1 MSIQVIKKNQQ
12 AAGQFNGGEILENKP
27 IGFPREGGHLRP
39 YSNLFYWL
47 SVRLFSVS
55 VVPKLVKFKNLT
67 EILLRLCCFLL
78 PVAGAGLGQG
88 YLFSEGSLTAYAME
102 GLSISRNGCFCNAK
116 SP

>member
-1 MSIQVIKKNQQ
+1 MFCVLDKNCLDL
-12 AAGQFNGGEILENKP
+12 ILFSFVLLVK
-27 IGFPREGGHLRP
+27 
-39 YSNLFYWL
+39 SLFI
-47 SVRLFSVS
+47 SVS

-78 PVAGAGLGQG
+78 PVAGAGLDQG